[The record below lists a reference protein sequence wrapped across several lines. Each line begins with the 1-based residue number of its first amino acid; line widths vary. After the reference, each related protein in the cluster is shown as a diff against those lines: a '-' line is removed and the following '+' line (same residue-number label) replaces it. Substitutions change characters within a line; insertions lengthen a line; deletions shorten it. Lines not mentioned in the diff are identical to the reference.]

1 MNTDKELKQMGLE
14 QLAEKQ
20 MEEMDQML
28 AKRYGLQP
36 DAHTDDQIRA
46 STFSDLFSGLPYD
59 QEHED

>member
-1 MNTDKELKQMGLE
+1 MDKDLQQLGLE

-36 DAHTDDQIRA
+36 PTHTDDQVRA
-46 STFSDLFSGLPYD
+46 STFSELFSGLPYD
-59 QEHED
+59 QDEGNE